1 MNTIDYYQLG
11 TKIKAK
17 RRESGYTQEQLAEL
31 CDISTGFLGHIE
43 NGTRILSLET
53 LYSIACALHV
63 SIDYLLLDSAIG
75 TDNFLEQ
82 TLSAVQTQNSEKYNH
97 FRKIVKVLA
106 DHIDEL

>member
-11 TKIKAK
+11 ARIRAK
-17 RRESGYTQEQLAEL
+17 RREYGYTQEKLAEL

-53 LYSIACALHV
+53 LYSIACALRV
-63 SIDYLLLDSAIG
+63 SIDYLLLDSA
-75 TDNFLEQ
+75 TETNNFLEQ
-82 TLSAVQTQNSEKYNH
+82 IYAAVQNKSPEKRDH
-97 FRKIVKVLA
+97 FRKTVKVLA